1 MKGDKKFTMSNTEL
15 NKTLQKLS
23 SISYCAKSDPTFE
36 FVSLA
41 HHLNVE
47 FLRDCYLNLDRN
59 KAVGVDRVSWLEY
72 NKDLDNNLNTLVD
85 KLKRKAFKPLPA
97 KRVYIPKGNG
107 EMRPLGISTIENK
120 IVESGIARIIG
131 SIYEADFYD
140 FSYGFRPNKNAHQ
153 ALKVIG
159 DSINFKPVNHIVEAD
174 IKGFFDN
181 VEHDLLLEF
190 LKIRIKDTS
199 LLFLINRFLKAG
211 YVDNNLLI
219 KSEKGTP
226 QGSILS
232 PILANVFLHYVL
244 DTWFETT
251 VKTHTKGYCEL
262 VRYADDYVC
271 LVQYENDASKI
282 LRALHNRFNKYGL
295 TLHPNKTRVFS
306 FGRFEKQNAVRQ
318 NRKANTFDFL
328 GFTHYCDKTRKGY
341 FKVGRKTSAKKFRAK
356 VKELNL
362 WLKGIRNRVLTKD
375 WWKILSLKLQGHYEY
390 YGISENYLSI
400 LKFYKLAIKLARK
413 WMNRRSQRRTMS
425 WKNMMSY
432 LTYYPLPKPS
442 IRHSFYTNSISQY
455 VS

>member
-1 MKGDKKFTMSNTEL
+1 MSNTEL
-15 NKTLQKLS
+15 NKTLSKLS

-36 FVSLA
+36 FMSLA

-47 FLRDCYLNLDRN
+47 FLKDCYLNLDRN
-59 KAVGVDRVSWLEY
+59 KAVGIDRVSWLEY
-72 NKDLDNNLNTLVD
+72 KEDLDNNIINLVD
-85 KLKRKAFKPLPA
+85 KLKRKTFKPLPA
-97 KRVYIPKGNG
+97 RRVYIPKGNG
-107 EMRPLGISTIENK
+107 EMRPLGISSIENK

-153 ALKVIG
+153 AVKVIG
-159 DSINFKPVNHIVEAD
+159 DTINFKPVNHIVEAD

-181 VEHDLLLEF
+181 VEHDILLDF
-190 LKIRIKDTS
+190 LKQRIKDTS

-211 YVDNNLLI
+211 YIDNNLLV
-219 KSEKGTP
+219 KSDKGTP

-232 PILANVFLHYVL
+232 PMLANIFLHYVL
-244 DTWFETT
+244 DTWFERT
-251 VKTHTKGYCEL
+251 VKTHIKGYCEL

-271 LVQYENDASKI
+271 VVQYEKDASKI

-295 TLHPNKTRVFS
+295 TLHPDKTRVFS
-306 FGRFEKQNAVRQ
+306 FGRFEKQNAKLQ

-328 GFTHYCDKTRKGY
+328 GFTHYCDRTRKGY

-356 VKELNL
+356 AKELNL
-362 WLKGIRNRVLTKD
+362 WLKKIRNQILTED
-375 WWKILSLKLQGHYEY
+375 WWKILSLKLKGHYEY

-400 LKFYKLAIKLARK
+400 YKYYKLAIKLARK
-413 WMNRRSQRRTMS
+413 WMNRRSQKRTMS
-425 WKNMMSY
+425 WVKMNSY
-432 LTYYPLPKPS
+432 LLFYPLPKPS
-442 IRHSFYTNSISQY
+442 IRHSFYTNSISQC